1 MNPTVRT
8 RIAPSP
14 TGMLHLG
21 TARTAL
27 FCWAFARRHGGR
39 FILRIEDT
47 DLERST
53 EQNVRA
59 ILDSMAWL
67 ELEYDEGPIRQTE
80 RLARYAEVIEQLMA
94 ADQAYFCYATREE
107 LDELRQQQTARG
119 EKPRYDGRWR
129 PERAKSKPIPA
140 GVTPVVRFRN
150 PDLGAVSWNDL
161 VKGPITVSNTELD
174 DLVIARGDG
183 MPTYN
188 FAVVVDD
195 IDMHITHVL
204 RGDDHVNNTPRQI
217 NIYRAILGQGGVLPK
232 FGHLPMI
239 LGPDGQK
246 LSKRH
251 GAVSVLQYRDDGF
264 LPEAVFNYL
273 ARLGWSHGDVEKFS
287 RADLTSWFDLDH
299 VNRAPAQ
306 YDMAKLL
313 WLNGEYMKEADP
325 ARLAALVAPLVEQ
338 RGAAEPPSKPD
349 ETPLSRGAGEGPGV
363 RAPDDPPLSRPA
375 GEGPGVRASF
385 SPPLEP
391 VLALLKDR
399 ARTLNELADEA
410 MLFYLEPHIDPD
422 LLREHLTGKSL
433 NAVREFAQ
441 AAPTIPWQRTA
452 IAALNKQLIGDFGIK
467 MPLLA
472 VPLRVAVTGRT
483 QTPSIDA
490 VLELI
495 GRDAVLRRLR
505 AALDLVTPR

>member
-1 MNPTVRT
+1 MNVRT

-27 FCWAFARRHGGR
+27 FSWAYARHHGGH

-53 EQNVRA
+53 EEAVRV
-59 ILDSMAWL
+59 IIDSMHWL
-67 ELEYDEGPIRQTE
+67 GLDYDEGPIRQTE
-80 RLARYAEVIEQLMA
+80 RLARYRELIEQLLA
-94 ADQAYFCYATREE
+94 QGRAYRCYASVEE
-107 LDELRQQQTARG
+107 LDEMRQQQMARN

-129 PERAKSKPIPA
+129 PENARGKTPPA
-140 GVTPVVRFRN
+140 GVNPVIRFRN
-150 PDLGAVSWNDL
+150 PDDGEVAWSDL
-161 VKGPITVSNTELD
+161 VKGPIAISNSELD
-174 DLVIARGDG
+174 DLVIARGADLV
-183 MPTYN
+183 PTYN

-195 IDMHITHVL
+195 IDMRITHVL

-217 NIYRAILGQGGVLPK
+217 NIYQALGAGLPA

-251 GAVSVLQYRDDGF
+251 GAVSVLQYEEDGF
-264 LPEAVFNYL
+264 LPEALFNYL
-273 ARLGWSHGDVEKFS
+273 ARLGWSHGDDEKFS
-287 RADLTSWFDLDH
+287 RAQLVEWFDLDH

-306 YDMAKLL
+306 YNLDKLL
-313 WLNGEYMKEADP
+313 WLNGEYIKEADD
-325 ARLAALVAPLVEQ
+325 ARLARLVAARIGR
-338 RGAAEPPSKPD
+338 RGG
-349 ETPLSRGAGEGPGV
+349 TIAG
-363 RAPDDPPLSRPA
+363 PA
-375 GEGPGVRASF
+375 
-385 SPPLEP
+385 LEA
-391 VLALLKDR
+391 VVALLKQR

-410 MLFYLEPHIDPD
+410 MLFYGPHTADAA
-422 LLREHLTGKSL
+422 LLQQHLSGRSL
-433 NAVREFAQ
+433 DAVRAFEQ
-441 AAPTIPWQRTA
+441 RAPRTPWERTA
-452 IAALNKQLIGDFGIK
+452 LSALLKQLVAEFGIK
-467 MPLLA
+467 MPQIA

-495 GRDAVLRRLR
+495 GRDAVLQRVR
-505 AALDLVTPR
+505 AALARAGG

>member
-1 MNPTVRT
+1 MTVRT

-27 FCWAFARRHGGR
+27 FCWAFARRHGGS

-53 EQNVRA
+53 EEAVQV
-59 ILDSMAWL
+59 ILDSMRWL
-67 ELEYDEGPIRQTE
+67 DLDYDEGPFRQTD
-80 RLARYAEVIEQLMA
+80 RLDRYKAVIDRLLVEGH
-94 ADQAYFCYATREE
+94 AYRCYASREE
-107 LDELRQQQTARG
+107 LDQLREQQMARG

-129 PERAKSKPIPA
+129 PENARGRTPPA
-140 GVTPVVRFRN
+140 GVVPVIRFRN
-150 PDLGAVSWNDL
+150 PDEGEVGWVDL
-161 VKGPITVSNTELD
+161 VKGPISIANAELD

-183 MPTYN
+183 VPTYN

-195 IDMHITHVL
+195 IDMGITHVL

-217 NIYRAILGQGGVLPK
+217 NIYRAVLGEGASLPE

-251 GAVSVLQYRDDGF
+251 GAVSVMQYDEDGF
-264 LPEAVFNYL
+264 LPEALFNYL
-273 ARLGWSHGDVEKFS
+273 ARLGWSHGDAEKFS
-287 RADLTSWFDLDH
+287 RAQLVEWFDLAH

-306 YDMAKLL
+306 YNLDKLL
-313 WLNGEYMKEADP
+313 WLNGEYIKEADP
-325 ARLAALVAPLVEQ
+325 HRLAALVEPRLLL
-338 RGAAEPPSKPD
+338 RGAV
-349 ETPLSRGAGEGPGV
+349 LQGA
-363 RAPDDPPLSRPA
+363 ALPA
-375 GEGPGVRASF
+375 VM
-385 SPPLEP
+385 
-391 VLALLKDR
+391 ALLKDR

-410 MLFYLEPHIDPD
+410 MLFYGPHTPEAT
-422 LLREHLTGKSL
+422 LLAQHLHGASLAAVQAFAQRAADVAWERSALNALLKSL
-433 NAVREFAQ
+433 VAEFK
-441 AAPTIPWQRTA
+441 
-452 IAALNKQLIGDFGIK
+452 LK
-467 MPLLA
+467 MPQVA

-490 VLELI
+490 VLELL
-495 GRDAVLRRLR
+495 GRDTVLARLR
-505 AALDLVTPR
+505 AALG